1 MRISDKYLKTRL
13 IPGYDELPGD
23 GELIWQPCSTKGL
36 EITPVPK
43 LEDITGITVDVHLD
57 NEFQVIDKSR
67 TASAESTPI
76 DLSGTKES
84 LAAIAA
90 ECFKPHSGPYVLQ
103 PGEFCLGCTAEVI
116 KIPKTLVGWL
126 DGRSTLA
133 RFGLLVHVTAHRVD
147 PGWNGKVVLEFY
159 NAGAWPLRLQPGMKI
174 GAMSFEEI
182 NGRIDVGYG
191 DRADASYQN
200 QQSVV
205 LPGGGK

>member
-1 MRISDKYLKTRL
+1 MRISDKFLKARL
-13 IPGYDELPGD
+13 IPGY
-23 GELIWQPCSTKGL
+23 GEILWQPYSTKGL
-36 EITPVPK
+36 RITPIPTP
-43 LEDITGITVDVHLD
+43 ENITGVTVDVHLD
-57 NEFQVIDKSR
+57 TEFQIGDKFR
-67 TASAESTPI
+67 PAEAENVPI
-76 DLSGTKES
+76 DLGGSKAS
-84 LAAIAA
+84 LAEAA
-90 ECFKPHSGPYVLQ
+90 SKCFKPHSGSYVLY
-103 PGEFCLGCTAEVI
+103 PGEFCLGCTAETI
-116 KIPKTLVGWL
+116 EIPKTLVGWL

-182 NGRIDVGYG
+182 NGSVDIGYG
-191 DRADASYQN
+191 DRTDASYQY

>member
-1 MRISDKYLKTRL
+1 MRISDKFLKARL
-13 IPGYDELPGD
+13 IPGYDEL
-23 GELIWQPCSTKGL
+23 LWQPCSTKGL
-36 EITPVPK
+36 RITPIPTP
-43 LEDITGITVDVHLD
+43 ENITGVTVDVHLD
-57 NEFQVIDKSR
+57 TEFQIGDKFR
-67 TASAESTPI
+67 PAEAENVPI
-76 DLSGTKES
+76 DLGGSKAS
-84 LAAIAA
+84 LAEAA
-90 ECFKPHSGPYVLQ
+90 SKCFKPHSGSYVLY
-103 PGEFCLGCTAEVI
+103 PGEFCLGCTAETI
-116 KIPKTLVGWL
+116 EIPKTLVGWL

>member
-1 MRISDKYLKTRL
+1 MRISDKFLKARL
-13 IPGYDELPGD
+13 LP
-23 GELIWQPCSTKGL
+23 EFSQEVWQPTSTKGL
-36 EITPVPK
+36 RITPPPAP
-43 LEDITGITVDVHLD
+43 ENITGVTVDVHLD
-57 NEFQVIDKSR
+57 SEFQIVNLPPYEFKPEVIDLGSSKAKLAG
-67 TASAESTPI
+67 TAATFFEQ
-76 DLSGTKES
+76 
-84 LAAIAA
+84 
-90 ECFKPHSGPYVLQ
+90 HSGPYVLE
-103 PGEFCLGCTAEVI
+103 PGAFCLGCTAETI
-116 KIPKTLVGWL
+116 EIPKTLVGWL

>member
-1 MRISDKYLKTRL
+1 MRISDKFLKARL
-13 IPGYDELPGD
+13 IPDFDKET
-23 GELIWQPCSTKGL
+23 WQPCSTKGL
-36 EITPVPK
+36 RITPIPTP
-43 LEDITGITVDVHLD
+43 ENITGITVDVHLD

-84 LAAIAA
+84 LAAISA
-90 ECFKPHSGPYVLQ
+90 ECFKHHTGPYVLQ

>member
-1 MRISDKYLKTRL
+1 MRISDKFLKARL
-13 IPGYDELPGD
+13 IPGFDKE
-23 GELIWQPCSTKGL
+23 IWQPCSTKGL
-36 EITPVPK
+36 RITPIPAP
-43 LEDITGITVDVHLD
+43 ENITGVTVDVHLD
-57 NEFQVIDKSR
+57 TEFQLTELYLR
-67 TASAESTPI
+67 PI
-76 DLSGTKES
+76 DGTGFIDLGSSKAELSEIASTK
-84 LAAIAA
+84 
-90 ECFKPHSGPYVLQ
+90 CFIPHSGSFILQ
-103 PGEFCLGCTAEVI
+103 PGEFCLGCTAETI
-116 KIPKTLVGWL
+116 EIPKTLVGWL

>member
-1 MRISDKYLKTRL
+1 MRISDRYLKARL
-13 IPGYDELPGD
+13 IPGYDELPDEG
-23 GELIWQPCSTKGL
+23 GLIWQPCSTKGL
-36 EITPVPK
+36 KITPVP
-43 LEDITGITVDVHLD
+43 EPTAITGVTVDVHLD
-57 NEFQVIDKSR
+57 TEFQVRDCFR
-67 TASAESTPI
+67 SAEADQNII
-76 DLSGTKES
+76 DLGSAKDT
-84 LAAIAA
+84 LAAIASR
-90 ECFKPHSGPYVLQ
+90 CFKPHSGSYVLY
-103 PGEFCLGCTAEVI
+103 PGQFCLGCTAETI
-116 KIPKTLVGWL
+116 EIPKTLVGWL

>member
-1 MRISDKYLKTRL
+1 MNTMFLRHIFMAGLATACGIAVSAGTFAFLLVIGVIPRMIKRCNFGERILMVENTVILGVLTGAVFSVMEWKAQ
-13 IPGYDELPGD
+13 LPYPWLAHVILGAY
-23 GELIWQPCSTKGL
+23 GTAA
-36 EITPVPK
+36 
-43 LEDITGITVDVHLD
+43 GIFV
-57 NEFQVIDKSR
+57 
-67 TASAESTPI
+67 
-76 DLSGTKES
+76 
-84 LAAIAA
+84 
-90 ECFKPHSGPYVLQ
+90 
-103 PGEFCLGCTAEVI
+103 GCTAETI
-116 KIPKTLVGWL
+116 EIPKTLVGWL